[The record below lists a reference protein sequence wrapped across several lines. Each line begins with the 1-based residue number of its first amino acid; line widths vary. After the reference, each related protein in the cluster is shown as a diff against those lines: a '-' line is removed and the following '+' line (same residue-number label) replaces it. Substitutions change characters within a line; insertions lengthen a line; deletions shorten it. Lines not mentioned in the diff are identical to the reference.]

1 MKTLNCDI
9 CRKELVN
16 PVTGMNYWH
25 IREYDVCEACKDA
38 HPI

>member
-16 PVTGMNYWH
+16 PVTGMTYWH
-25 IREYDVCEACKDA
+25 IREYDVCEA
-38 HPI
+38 